1 MGVGLAPGG
10 CSAPAACPL
19 QWAGRLAGA
28 RPLEA
33 ARAPRWRLPA
43 MAGISPQCGFPCTE
57 LERVGGRPGPWSAHQ
72 SSFLQPLAR
81 AGPDQLQ

>member
-10 CSAPAACPL
+10 RSAPAACPL
-19 QWAGRLAGA
+19 QWAGRLAGRGRLRLHA
-28 RPLEA
+28 PPGGGCPQWPASPRSA
-33 ARAPRWRLPA
+33 ASLAQNL
-43 MAGISPQCGFPCTE
+43 
-57 LERVGGRPGPWSAHQ
+57 RVGGRPGPWSAHQ